1 MKIFLAIISILAL
14 SLLGCK
20 DKNVV
25 NPDGNTSINPLDTLT
40 QFNGLVVPSEGT
52 VEINLSHVFANKQI
66 TLNSA
71 NYVNASN
78 DTFNIEDLRYYFT
91 NLSFQK
97 QNGDWVNLK
106 NYQLVDIKTSS
117 SQTFTITKLPAGHY
131 KAVKYMLGVDS
142 VSNSSGLQDGALD
155 PSWGMFWTWNTGYI
169 FFRIMGRNPN
179 SSRAYSLD
187 LGGNENLP
195 SVVNDLNT
203 YKLKNKNPKIYFEMD
218 INEMFQNPSNYKF
231 DSDGW
236 AIHTNTASGATK
248 LALNMMDMVK
258 IKKIE

>member
-1 MKIFLAIISILAL
+1 MKNILVIISIL
-14 SLLGCK
+14 SLTILGCK

-25 NPDGNTSINPLDTLT
+25 TPSDNNGVNPLDTITL
-40 QFNGLVVPSEGT
+40 FNGLVVPNEGT
-52 VEINLSHVFANKQI
+52 VEVNLSHIFDKQQI
-66 TLNSA
+66 TLNTV
-71 NYVNASN
+71 NYINAAN

-106 NYQLVDIKTSS
+106 NYQLVDIKTAST
-117 SQTFTITKLPAGHY
+117 QTFTISKLPAGHY
-131 KAVKYMLGVDS
+131 KAVRYMLGVDS
-142 VSNSSGLQDGALD
+142 VSNSSGLQEGALD
-155 PSWGMFWTWNTGYI
+155 PSRGMFWTWNTGYI

-195 SVVNDLNT
+195 MVVNDLNSF
-203 YKLKNKNPKIYFEMD
+203 KVKNKNPKISFEMD
-218 INEMFQNPSNYKF
+218 VNEMFQNPSIYKF
-231 DSDGW
+231 EQDGW
-236 AIHTNTASGATK
+236 AIHTNTAPGAGK

-258 IKKIE
+258 VKKIE

>member
-1 MKIFLAIISILAL
+1 MKNILVFISILLL
-14 SLLGCK
+14 SVLGCK
-20 DKNVV
+20 DKTVITPSDNNVV
-25 NPDGNTSINPLDTLT
+25 NPLDTIT
-40 QFNGLVVPSEGT
+40 VFNGLVVPNEGT
-52 VEINLSHVFANKQI
+52 VEVNLSHIFGKNPVI
-66 TLNSA
+66 LNTA
-71 NYVNASN
+71 NYINAAS
-78 DTFNIEDLRYYFT
+78 DTFNIEDLRYYFS

-106 NYQLVDIKTSS
+106 NYHLIDIKTAST
-117 SQTFTITKLPAGHY
+117 QTFTISKLPAGHY

-142 VSNSSGLQDGALD
+142 VSNGSGLQEGALD

-179 SSRAYSLD
+179 SARAYSLD

-195 SVVNDLNT
+195 TVVNDLNSF
-203 YKLKNKNPKIYFEMD
+203 KLKNKNPKIYFEMD
-218 INEMFQNPSNYKF
+218 VNEMFQNPSNYKF

-258 IKKIE
+258 AKKIE

>member
-1 MKIFLAIISILAL
+1 MKNIILGLFISILVL
-14 SLLGCK
+14 SACK
-20 DKNVV
+20 DKVV
-25 NPDGNTSINPLDTLT
+25 TTPDENNGINPLDTIT
-40 QFNGLVVPSEGT
+40 SFNGLVVPNEGT
-52 VEINLSHVFANKQI
+52 VEVNLSHVFDKQPI
-66 TLNSA
+66 TLNIV
-71 NYVNASN
+71 NYINAAN

-106 NYQLVDIKTSS
+106 SYHLVDFKTTST
-117 SQTFTITKLPAGHY
+117 QTFTISKLPAGHY

-142 VSNSSGLQDGALD
+142 ISNSSGLQEGALD

-179 SSRAYSLD
+179 SARAYSLD

-195 SVVNDLNT
+195 TVVNDLNSF
-203 YKLKNKNPKIYFEMD
+203 KLKNKNPKIYFEMD
-218 INEMFQNPSNYKF
+218 VNEMFQNPSNYKF

-258 IKKIE
+258 VKKIE